1 MAWEPTEGPDG
12 PCPTLITS
20 RESYTLQLGLGSSEL
35 ESQQQWLGST
45 VGYSQDYRRSVLL
58 EPQAQEF
65 TYNIP
70 DLGCSPSMR
79 SWAARLASHH
89 LMWETKEINTILG
102 YQLLVAELSH

>member
-1 MAWEPTEGPDG
+1 M
-12 PCPTLITS
+12 L
-20 RESYTLQLGLGSSEL
+20 R
-35 ESQQQWLGST
+35 
-45 VGYSQDYRRSVLL
+45 

-70 DLGCSPSMR
+70 GLGCSPSMQ

-89 LMWETKEINTILG
+89 LMWVTKEISTIFG